1 MNIKQNK
8 YILNTDITKW
18 KQFAKNQQQKTK
30 KKPNTKKKTKRK
42 RGSHLNKS
50 LMNELVEQII
60 LWNTVLHRK
69 RTQEDREGW
78 EGGIITLGWG

>member
-18 KQFAKNQQQKTK
+18 KQFEK
-30 KKPNTKKKTKRK
+30 KKSLIQKKKKKRK
-42 RGSHLNKS
+42 RGSHLNKI

-60 LWNTVLHRK
+60 LWNTVLYRGQ
-69 RTQEDREGW
+69 RRL
-78 EGGIITLGWG
+78 GGGYHNIGMGLIHSIFF

>member
-1 MNIKQNK
+1 MK
-8 YILNTDITKW
+8 TVC
-18 KQFAKNQQQKTK
+18 KNQ
-30 KKPNTKKKTKRK
+30 KKPKKAKYKKKKTKRK

-78 EGGIITLGWG
+78 EGGIITMGWG